1 VKKAEPPFPLDD
13 DLQADVQ
20 TIMARIQESLV
31 ERAPEDAVE
40 YPTHAA
46 ARARYGEPARFSQEM
61 YYQLE
66 QANLNHDQI
75 WVGLSLV
82 ESRVPLMGRLVNRFK
97 RELHRLVIYYVNML
111 GGRQATVN
119 KALVHTLNPLVEKL
133 EPPVEA
139 NPTIGALQREVKDLK
154 ARLEKLEAQT
164 GSSEE

>member
-1 VKKAEPPFPLDD
+1 VKKAEPPIPLDD

-20 TIMARIQESLV
+20 TIMARIQESLI
-31 ERAPEDAVE
+31 EHAPKDEVE

-46 ARARYGEPARFSQEM
+46 ARARYGAPVRFSQEM

-82 ESRVPLMGRLVNRFK
+82 ESRTPLAGRLINRFK

-133 EPPVEA
+133 EPPAEA
-139 NPTIGALQREVKDLK
+139 NPTIVALQREIDDLQ
-154 ARLEKLEAQT
+154 ARLEKLEAQARA
-164 GSSEE
+164 GE

>member
-1 VKKAEPPFPLDD
+1 MKKVEPPFPLDD

-31 ERAPEDAVE
+31 ERVPEDDVE

-75 WVGLSLV
+75 WVALSLV
-82 ESRVPLMGRLVNRFK
+82 ESRTPLVGRLVNRLK
-97 RELHRLVIYYVNML
+97 CELHRLVIYYVNML

-133 EPPVEA
+133 EPPAEA
-139 NPTIGALQREVKDLK
+139 NPTIEALQREIDDLQ
-154 ARLEKLEAQT
+154 ARLEKLEAQAKL
-164 GSSEE
+164 EE